1 MYPRKKWIPIAVILY
16 LVQFVFEVIALVEIM
31 LTNMLPDNMVL
42 VIALVFV
49 LMLIITG
56 MMLFR
61 GMWRK
66 PSTARRVRRVVA
78 VVLAAVM
85 AAGSLWVTH
94 LATRLNETVN
104 SITADNTGDQQ
115 IAAYV
120 GVYVMSSDK
129 AESIN
134 DLTSASFGI
143 MENFDQSN
151 TQYAVNYIN
160 DQTGTKITTSDFP
173 SMVELAQALYDGKT
187 ETIIMNEAYAG
198 ALTGFDQFVNF
209 DTDTR
214 EILQIPVIVSG
225 NGDDSNN
232 LVSSSASSQEIMD
245 AIDKA
250 ASKSDITKTPF
261 IMYLSGSDTREQMLV
276 TSRSDVN
283 LLMVV
288 NPSTHQI
295 LLLNTPRDYYVEN
308 PAGNY
313 AYDKL
318 THCGIYGIDNSE
330 KTLEN
335 LYDLKVNYYMQ
346 INFTGFENLVD
357 AIGGIT
363 VYSPVAFSANDI
375 DGSGYEFVEGENK
388 LNGDQALK
396 FARERHAF
404 ASGDNARGENQM
416 RVITA
421 IIDKVTSNGATVL
434 LNYDKI
440 MSSIEGMF
448 MTDLSD
454 SDIAAL
460 VKMQLT
466 DQPKWNI
473 KSYAVTGEGGSEY
486 TYSAPSSTAYVMY
499 QDKDMVDT
507 ASKLVK
513 KVMNGEELTDEDLTT
528 SSSSDSSS
536 SSSDEG
542 TTYSDESS
550 DNSYSQY
557 STGSTYSSGNNSSTY
572 NSGYNSSTYNS
583 GYNSSTYDSGNYS
596 SGDYYSD
603 NTYGDDSSGYN
614 STGYDSSGYDNS
626 YGDTSTTDN
635 TGYDNTDASYQGGG
649 TTY

>member
-1 MYPRKKWIPIAVILY
+1 MYPRKKWFPIAVILY
-16 LVQFVFEVIALVEIM
+16 LAQFVFEVIALVEIM

-49 LMLIITG
+49 LMLIING

-61 GMWRK
+61 GMWKK
-66 PSTARRVRRVVA
+66 PSSARRVRRVVA
-78 VVLAAVM
+78 IVLAAVM
-85 AAGSLWVTH
+85 AAGSLWATH
-94 LATRLNETVN
+94 LAARLNETVS
-104 SITADNTGDQQ
+104 SITADNTGNQQ
-115 IAAYV
+115 ISAYV
-120 GVYVMSSDK
+120 GVYVMSSSK

-134 DLTSASFGI
+134 DLTSDSFGI

-209 DTDTR
+209 DTDTK
-214 EILQIPVIVSG
+214 EILQIPVIISG
-225 NGDDSNN
+225 NGDGNDN
-232 LVSSSASSQEIMD
+232 LVSSSASSQEKMA
-245 AIDKA
+245 AIDQA
-250 ASKSDITKTPF
+250 ASKSDITNTPF
-261 IMYLSGSDTREQMLV
+261 IMYLSGSDTREKMLV

-375 DGSGYEFVEGENK
+375 DGSGYEFVEGENE

-572 NSGYNSSTYNS
+572 NSGYNSSIYN
-583 GYNSSTYDSGNYS
+583 SGNYS

-603 NTYGDDSSGYN
+603 NTYGTDSSGYN
-614 STGYDSSGYDNS
+614 STDYGSTGYDSSGYDTSGNNS

-635 TGYDNTDASYQGGG
+635 TGYDNTDASYQGDGS
-649 TTY
+649 TY

>member
-1 MYPRKKWIPIAVILY
+1 MYPRKKWFTIAVILY

-61 GMWRK
+61 GMWKR
-66 PSTARRVRRVVA
+66 PSSARRVRRVVA
-78 VVLAAVM
+78 IVLAAVM

-94 LATRLNETVN
+94 LATRLNKTVN
-104 SITADNTGDQQ
+104 SITADNAGDQQ

-160 DQTGTKITTSDFP
+160 DQTGEKITTSDFP

-214 EILQIPVIVSG
+214 EVLQIPVIVSG
-225 NGDDSNN
+225 NGDDSNS
-232 LVSSSASSQEIMD
+232 LVSTSASSQEKMD

-250 ASKSDITKTPF
+250 ASKSDITNTPF

-375 DGSGYEFVEGENK
+375 DGSGYEFVEGENE

-448 MTDLSD
+448 MTNLSD

-513 KVMNGEELTDEDLTT
+513 KVMNGEKLTDEDLTT

-557 STGSTYSSGNNSSTY
+557 SNGSTYSSGNNSSTY

-583 GYNSSTYDSGNYS
+583 GYNSSTYNSGNYS

-614 STGYDSSGYDNS
+614 STDYGSTGYDNS

-635 TGYDNTDASYQGGG
+635 TGYDNTDASYQGDGS
-649 TTY
+649 TY